1 MDMKNNNILDQIG
14 QLFIIGFHGKEPPL
28 AFLEFL
34 KENNIGGVILFEE
47 NCPSHQKAKDNIREI
62 QAQYNSST
70 PFIAI
75 DQEGG
80 RVSRLRGAPAEFKG
94 AYEYGKSGKIE
105 QFCEEYSR
113 AVLFMDSIGINL
125 NLAPVCDI
133 LLNKENKCTEG
144 RCFGETPDI
153 VKVFVE
159 AAVRTSKKTRML
171 SCLKHFPGLGASAI
185 DPHLETATADY
196 DLETWQYR
204 EKIPFVTG
212 VSFEADM
219 IMTTHLHLPNI
230 DDTIVTGS
238 KKIISEMLRQH
249 LSFDGPVITDDLTM
263 SGAESLGELGPRTI
277 TAFEAG
283 HDILLFGADFDKF
296 KIAYKFFCEAVKR
309 GDVDENRIKKA
320 LNRIG
325 GLKFKLD
332 RTMIY

>member
-1 MDMKNNNILDQIG
+1 MEKKRTNIIDQIG
-14 QLFIIGFHGKEPPL
+14 QLFIIGFRGKKPPP
-28 AFLEFL
+28 AFLNFL
-34 KENNIGGVILFEE
+34 KEENIGGIILFEE
-47 NCPSHQKAKDNIREI
+47 NCPSHQETKDNIMEI
-62 QAQYNSST
+62 QAQFESST

-94 AYEYGKSGKIE
+94 AYEYGQTGRIE
-105 QFCEEYSR
+105 QYCEEYSR
-113 AVLFMDSIGINL
+113 SVLFMDSIGINL

-133 LLNKENKCTEG
+133 LLNKDNKCTEG

-159 AAVRTSKKTRML
+159 GAIRTAKKTRML

-185 DPHLETATADY
+185 DPHLETASADY
-196 DLETWQYR
+196 DFETWRYR
-204 EKIPFVTG
+204 EKIPFATG
-212 VSFEADM
+212 ISYQADM

-230 DDTIVTGS
+230 DDIIVTGS
-238 KKIISEMLRQH
+238 KKIISEMLREH

-263 SGAESLGELGPRTI
+263 TGAYTLGDLGPRTI
-277 TAFEAG
+277 AAFEAG
-283 HDILLFGADFDKF
+283 HDILLFGADFNKF
-296 KIAYKFFCEAVKR
+296 KTAYDYFCKAVKK
-309 GDVDENRIKKA
+309 GQIDENKIKLA
-320 LNRIG
+320 LERIG

>member
-1 MDMKNNNILDQIG
+1 MDKKKTSILDQIG
-14 QLFIIGFHGKEPPL
+14 QLFIIGFHGQKPPPT
-28 AFLEFL
+28 FLNFL
-34 KENNIGGVILFEE
+34 KEKNIGGVILFEE

-62 QAQYNSST
+62 QAQYKSST

-94 AYEYGKSGKIE
+94 AYEYGQSGRIE

-133 LLNKENKCTEG
+133 LLNKDNKCTEG
-144 RCFGETPDI
+144 RCFGETPDV

-159 AAVRTSKKTRML
+159 AAVRTAKKTRML

-196 DLETWQYR
+196 DFETWRYR

-212 VSFEADM
+212 INYDADM

-230 DDTIVTGS
+230 DETIVTGS

-263 SGAESLGELGPRTI
+263 TGANSLGDIGERTLN
-277 TAFEAG
+277 AFEAG
-283 HDILLFGADFDKF
+283 HDMLLFGPDFNQF
-296 KIAYKFFCEAVKR
+296 KTAFNYFCKAVKE
-309 GDVDENRIKKA
+309 GKVDENRVKKA
-320 LNRIG
+320 LDRIG